1 MLADDFFRLAH
12 HDVTGRLRLHARAV
26 EIGLA
31 AALLGELVSDKR
43 VEVRDGVLVVVD
55 RTPPTDAV
63 SHTVLDTLVMEPERH
78 TVRNWLTFLSHDAR
92 RQVAERLLR
101 AGHLQPVTSRRLFRP
116 AQTIYVPADMNKAA
130 WPWLSLSMRLRQQQP
145 FDYDSACLAGLTLA
159 TGLDKF
165 VLEGAP
171 PRAPEYLRHIAAG
184 LWPPMR
190 ELLAHTQAAIGDA
203 VLAHRT

>member
-1 MLADDFFRLAH
+1 VLADDFFRLAH

-31 AALLGELVSDKR
+31 AALLGELISDRR
-43 VEVRDGVLVVVD
+43 VEVRNGVLVVVD

-63 SHTVLDTLVMEPERH
+63 AHAVLDTLVMEAERH
-78 TVRNWLTFLSHDAR
+78 TVRNWLAFLSQDAR

-101 AGHLQPVTSRRLFRP
+101 AGQLQRVTSRRLLRP
-116 AQTIYVPADMNKAA
+116 SQTVYVPTDMNKAA
-130 WPWLSLSMRLRQQQP
+130 WPWLSLSMRLRQEQP
-145 FDYDSACLAGLTLA
+145 FDYESACLAGLTLA

-171 PRAPEYLRHIAAG
+171 PRASEYLRHIEAG
-184 LWPPMR
+184 LWPPIR
-190 ELLAHTQAAIGDA
+190 ELFAHTKAAIGDA